1 MSNHLLLAPALPA
14 HRVHAIKGP
23 MSEALACVKHTYC
36 SNGSKDVLVAIV
48 IVVLLLVLVVIPA
61 MVTSSRRRRQPNY

>member
-23 MSEALACVKHTYC
+23 VSEALACVKHTYC
-36 SNGSKDVLVAIV
+36 TNGSKDVLVMIV
-48 IVVLLLVLVVIPA
+48 GALLVLFFIVLPA
-61 MVTSSRRRRQPNY
+61 LRRRPGHRTVA

>member
-36 SNGSKDVLVAIV
+36 SNGSKDVLVMIV
-48 IVVLLLVLVVIPA
+48 GALLVLFFIVLPA
-61 MVTSSRRRRQPNY
+61 LRRRPGHRTVA